1 MPGLEFLVPGVRAHC
16 KYNPLEERKKKK
28 KTPEKRERTTIH
40 VILGEAGHNSA
51 VRQ

>member
-28 KTPEKRERTTIH
+28 KHQKKEKGLPYMSFWERQGI
-40 VILGEAGHNSA
+40 I
-51 VRQ
+51 QQ